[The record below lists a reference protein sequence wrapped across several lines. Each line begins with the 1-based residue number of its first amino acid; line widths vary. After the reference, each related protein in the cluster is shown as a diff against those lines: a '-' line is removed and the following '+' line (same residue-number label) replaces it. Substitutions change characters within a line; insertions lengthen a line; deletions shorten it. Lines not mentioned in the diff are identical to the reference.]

1 MCVCVCSMERVE
13 EEAVR
18 QDREHQHQGKQLVVV
33 QALGQVLQVVDQVVA
48 EFQAVWYHQAVVV
61 AVGVHRAVRES
72 KLDMNQRHCLSL
84 VQRLQ
89 ETLGKIS

>member
-1 MCVCVCSMERVE
+1 MESLE

-33 QALGQVLQVVDQVVA
+33 QAHGQVQQGDQVVA
-48 EFQAVWYHQAVVV
+48 EVQVVWYHQAGV
-61 AVGVHRAVRES
+61 AVGTGVHRAVRES
-72 KLDMNQRHCLSL
+72 NLDMNQRLCLSL